1 MERQSPLNAADR
13 IETPLMIVQGAND
26 PRVKKSEADQIVVAL
41 RDRGFPVEYLCAP
54 DEGHGFARPINNL
67 ALYAATER
75 FLATYL
81 KGRFQATMPEEVAA
95 RLKEITVDVKTVTR
109 PARVS
114 LTLPGLA
121 RPESELQAGILHYR
135 GTIEVPGQSIPT
147 TVEITV
153 TETDGLWEVREE
165 TRLPMGTVVETT
177 KLEKS
182 SLVVRARQVSQGPLT
197 VDVAFRDGKAD
208 GSVQFNGT
216 PRPLAA
222 DLGGELLA
230 DGAGRYL
237 VIGRLPLAV
246 GYTATLRNFN
256 VQNGRPTLVQL
267 RVVGMEEVRVASG
280 TFTAYRTEL
289 TDEGGART
297 VVWVDAGTRLPVRL
311 SVKGASLGG
320 AAIAL
325 ELVESRF

>member
-1 MERQSPLNAADR
+1 
-13 IETPLMIVQGAND
+13 
-26 PRVKKSEADQIVVAL
+26 
-41 RDRGFPVEYLCAP
+41 
-54 DEGHGFARPINNL
+54 
-67 ALYAATER
+67 
-75 FLATYL
+75 
-81 KGRFQATMPEEVAA
+81 
-95 RLKEITVDVKTVTR
+95 
-109 PARVS
+109 
-114 LTLPGLA
+114 
-121 RPESELQAGILHYR
+121 LQAGVLRYR
-135 GTIEVPGQSIPT
+135 GTIEVPGQSIPA
-147 TVEITV
+147 TVETMV
-153 TETDGLWEVREE
+153 TEADGLWEVREE
-165 TRLPMGTVVETT
+165 TRLPVGTVVETT

-197 VDVAFRDGKAD
+197 VDVAFRAGKAD
-208 GSVQFNGT
+208 GSVQLNGT

-267 RVVGMEEVRVASG
+267 RVVGMEEAQVASG
-280 TFTAYRTEL
+280 TFNTYRVEL
-289 TDEGGART
+289 TDEGGTQT
-297 VVWVDAGTRLPVRL
+297 VVWVDATTRLPVRL

-320 AAIAL
+320 AAISL